1 MEFDEV
7 VKKRHSVRSYTAQIP
22 SDSDIVKILK
32 AADLAPSAGGLKS
45 RKVFVVKDQRIR
57 KKLANAAHHQD
68 FVAEAPIVLVF
79 CADLDMIATY
89 GRRGRDLYCIQD
101 TSAALENALLKAADL
116 GLGSCWVGAFEEEKV
131 SEICRLPTGLRPV
144 ALVTIGYESLEFEAH
159 CLRAGKPRPYL
170 DT

>member
-7 VKKRHSVRSYTAQIP
+7 IKKRHSVRSYTAQIP
-22 SDSDIVKILK
+22 PDSVIVKILK
-32 AADLAPSAGGLKS
+32 AADLAPSSGGLKS
-45 RKVFVVKDQRIR
+45 RKLFVVKDQGVRR
-57 KKLANAAHHQD
+57 ELANAAHQQD

-101 TSAALENALLKAADL
+101 TSAAIENALLKATDL

-131 SEICRLPTGLRPV
+131 SEICRLPTSLRPV
-144 ALVTIGYESLEFEAH
+144 ALVAIGYE
-159 CLRAGKPRPYL
+159 R
-170 DT
+170 

>member
-22 SDSDIVKILK
+22 VDSDIVKILK

-57 KKLANAAHHQD
+57 RELANAAHHQD

-101 TSAALENALLKAADL
+101 TSAAVENALLKAADL
-116 GLGSCWVGAFEEEKV
+116 GLGSCWIGAFEEEEV
-131 SEICRLPTGLRPV
+131 SEICRLPTWLRPV
-144 ALVTIGYESLEFEAH
+144 ALVTIGYE
-159 CLRAGKPRPYL
+159 RQ
-170 DT
+170 

>member
-45 RKVFVVKDQRIR
+45 RKVFVVKDQHIR
-57 KKLANAAHHQD
+57 RELADAAHHQE
-68 FVAEAPIVLVF
+68 FVARAPIVLVF

-101 TSAALENALLKAADL
+101 TSAAIENALLKAADL
-116 GLGSCWVGAFEEEKV
+116 GLGACWVGAFEEKKV
-131 SEICRLPTGLRPV
+131 SEICRLPTWLRPV
-144 ALVTIGYESLEFEAH
+144 ALVTIGYESQ
-159 CLRAGKPRPYL
+159 
-170 DT
+170 